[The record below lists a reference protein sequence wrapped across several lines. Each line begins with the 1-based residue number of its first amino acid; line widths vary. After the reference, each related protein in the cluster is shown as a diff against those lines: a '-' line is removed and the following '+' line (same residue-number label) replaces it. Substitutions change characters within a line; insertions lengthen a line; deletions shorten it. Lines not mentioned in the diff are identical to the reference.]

1 MHIMWCFHL
10 TRLFNY
16 YYLQLKIIIGSM
28 QNNTKHP
35 TTSTTAYHDYSNS
48 QLNLSNL
55 FDRNSPDSSQNLP
68 KFLFGGEN
76 QYQVS
81 SRRRFGV
88 SRTSAS
94 ST

>member
-1 MHIMWCFHL
+1 
-10 TRLFNY
+10 
-16 YYLQLKIIIGSM
+16 M
-28 QNNTKHP
+28 QNNTKHQ
-35 TTSTTAYHDYSNS
+35 TTSTAAYHDYSNS